1 MAVAM
6 QVRRKADPAKNLVK
20 SWIQNWKDVSDV
32 QQETSH
38 KELSGINL
46 HQPSNIKNCDAYPVP
61 AHCSKMCLSGITMRQ
76 RHACRDFTTSLSAEQ
91 CSKDKMPNYK
101 AL

>member
-1 MAVAM
+1 M

-46 HQPSNIKNCDAYPVP
+46 HQPSNIAICDTYSVP
-61 AHCSKMCLSGITMRQ
+61 AHYSRIGLSGITMQQ
-76 RHACRDFTTSLSAEQ
+76 RHACRKLTTYFSAEQ
-91 CSKDKMPNYK
+91 SSKNKMPNHK

>member
-1 MAVAM
+1 M
-6 QVRRKADPAKNLVK
+6 QVRRKADPAKTLVK

-38 KELSGINL
+38 KELSGIDL
-46 HQPSNIKNCDAYPVP
+46 HHPSNITICDTYPVP
-61 AHCSKMCLSGITMRQ
+61 AHCSKMCQSGITMQQ
-76 RHACRDFTTSLSAEQ
+76 RHACRISTTCLSAEQ
-91 CSKDKMPNYK
+91 SSNDKTPNHK

>member
-1 MAVAM
+1 M

-46 HQPSNIKNCDAYPVP
+46 HQPN
-61 AHCSKMCLSGITMRQ
+61 L
-76 RHACRDFTTSLSAEQ
+76 
-91 CSKDKMPNYK
+91 
-101 AL
+101 

>member
-1 MAVAM
+1 M

-46 HQPSNIKNCDAYPVP
+46 HQPSNITHSDTYSVP
-61 AHCSKMCLSGITMRQ
+61 AYCSKMCLSGITMQQ
-76 RHACRDFTTSLSAEQ
+76 RHACREFSTILSAEQ
-91 CSKDKMPNYK
+91 SSKNRLPKHK